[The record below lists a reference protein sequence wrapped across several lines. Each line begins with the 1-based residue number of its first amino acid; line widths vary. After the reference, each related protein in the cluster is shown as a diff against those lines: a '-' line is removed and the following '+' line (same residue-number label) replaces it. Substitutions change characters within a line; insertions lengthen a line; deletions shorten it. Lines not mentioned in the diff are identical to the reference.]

1 MFRSTEAQ
9 SENKN
14 DRHGAAEYTRPA
26 TWEDLLQ
33 VARLMNKHKVR
44 YVLVG
49 GYALAAHGYARMTQD
64 IDIAVS
70 PDEENAERWIK
81 ALSELPDGAALELKG
96 ETDPFEGDILHAIRI
111 NDEFTVDVLPSV
123 SGVPFSELEK
133 HKIDLK
139 VEDETI
145 PVLDLKGLLKTKQ
158 GLRPKDRADADLL
171 RRVIERIE
179 KHE

>member
-1 MFRSTEAQ
+1 MRTGSAGMLRWLLKMFRSTEAQ

-14 DRHGAAEYTRPA
+14 GRHGVVEYTRPA

-33 VARLMNKHKVR
+33 VARLMNKYKVR

-96 ETDPFEGDILHAIRI
+96 KKTR
-111 NDEFTVDVLPSV
+111 
-123 SGVPFSELEK
+123 
-133 HKIDLK
+133 LK
-139 VEDETI
+139 VI
-145 PVLDLKGLLKTKQ
+145 SCMPYVLTMSLPLMYCQVCQGYRFLSLKNI
-158 GLRPKDRADADLL
+158 R
-171 RRVIERIE
+171 
-179 KHE
+179 